1 MALSTSKSSSTGSG
15 VATTRVS
22 EWTDGR
28 LRQVDDDLV
37 REEPLEIRVNG
48 APISVTLRTPGQD
61 EELAAGFLATEG
73 IIARREQ
80 IVSIVHVARPATS
93 GIDGSVDRSAAGADD
108 VDSTSGVDSA
118 SGLDNIIDVTLSPD
132 VRFDVERLR
141 RHFFTTSSCG
151 ICGKASIDAVRVRGL
166 QAPSRGFRVEASVLC
181 RLPDVLRASQA
192 VFDRTGGLHAA
203 ATFDADG
210 TLRTLREDVGRHN
223 AVDKVVGQALLH
235 GSLPLERQ
243 VLLVSGRGGF
253 ELAQKAVM
261 AGVPVMASVSAPSS
275 LAVQLARELGLTLVG
290 FLRGQRFLV
299 YAGDERIA

>member
-1 MALSTSKSSSTGSG
+1 MALSTSSSRSGPGSG
-15 VATTRVS
+15 GFATTRVS
-22 EWTDGR
+22 EWKEGR

-37 REEPLEIRVNG
+37 REEPLEIRLNG
-48 APISVTLRTPGQD
+48 APISVTLRTPGHD

-73 IIARREQ
+73 IISRREQ
-80 IVSIVHVARPATS
+80 IVSIGHVASTS
-93 GIDGSVDRSAAGADD
+93 SASASSAAAG
-108 VDSTSGVDSA
+108 SA
-118 SGLDNIIDVTLSPD
+118 AANGDNIIDVELSPD
-132 VRFDVERLR
+132 VRFDIERLR

-166 QAPSRGFRVEASVLC
+166 QAPSRGFRVAASVLC

-192 VFDRTGGLHAA
+192 LFDRTGGLHAA

-223 AVDKVVGQALLH
+223 AVDKVVGQALLQ
-235 GSLPLERQ
+235 GALPLERQ

-299 YAGDERIA
+299 YAGEERID

>member
-1 MALSTSKSSSTGSG
+1 MALSPDS

-22 EWTDGR
+22 EWKDGR
-28 LRQVDDDLV
+28 LRQVDDELV
-37 REEPLEIRVNG
+37 REEPLEIRLNG
-48 APISVTLRTPGQD
+48 ASISVTLRTPGHD

-80 IVSIVHVARPATS
+80 IVSIGHVAPTS
-93 GIDGSVDRSAAGADD
+93 
-108 VDSTSGVDSA
+108 SA
-118 SGLDNIIDVTLSPD
+118 SANAADAADGGNIIDVVLSPD

-141 RHFFTTSSCG
+141 RNFFTTSSCG

-181 RLPDVLRASQA
+181 RMPERLRASQA

-223 AVDKVVGQALLH
+223 AVDKVVGHALLH

-299 YAGDERIA
+299 YAGEERIG

>member
-1 MALSTSKSSSTGSG
+1 MALSTSSSRSGPGSG
-15 VATTRVS
+15 GFATTRVS
-22 EWTDGR
+22 EWKEGR

-37 REEPLEIRVNG
+37 REEPLEIRLNG
-48 APISVTLRTPGQD
+48 APISVTLRTPGHD

-73 IIARREQ
+73 IISRREQ
-80 IVSIVHVARPATS
+80 IVSIGHVA
-93 GIDGSVDRSAAGADD
+93 
-108 VDSTSGVDSA
+108 STSSESA
-118 SGLDNIIDVTLSPD
+118 NGDNIIDVVLSPD
-132 VRFDVERLR
+132 VRFDIERLR

-166 QAPSRGFRVEASVLC
+166 QAPSRGFRVAASVLC

-192 VFDRTGGLHAA
+192 LFDRTGGLHAA

-223 AVDKVVGQALLH
+223 AVDKVVGQALLQ
-235 GSLPLERQ
+235 GALPLERQ

-275 LAVQLARELGLTLVG
+275 LAVTLARELGLTLVG

-299 YAGDERIA
+299 YAGEERID